1 MIEEKL
7 IETRKLVVGSE
18 ESMKIKE
25 SLTRPKVDIRKKR
38 ITIDFRMLKRIGVND
53 SQAEDLLTRLI
64 KLKEK

>member
-1 MIEEKL
+1 MIEEKT
-7 IETRKLVVGSE
+7 IETGKLVVGSE

-25 SLTRPKVDIRKKR
+25 SLVRPKVDIRKKR
-38 ITIDFRMLKRIGVND
+38 ITIDFRMLKQIGVND